1 MTRNHL
7 TILASLVASTA
18 LTLGAVVASAA
29 EAGRKTQTGLWG
41 TEEVPGPGDPDGAG
55 SFTARLNPG
64 QRQLCY
70 ELSVTDIDRATMAH
84 VHRGETGI
92 AGPVVVT
99 LTPPSTGSS
108 KGCARLTRALGNELL
123 RYPGRFYVNVHN
135 AVFPAGAVRG
145 QLGD

>member
-1 MTRNHL
+1 MTRIFS
-7 TILASLVASTA
+7 TMLAATA
-18 LTLGAVVASAA
+18 LTLGAAALSA
-29 EAGRKTQTGLWG
+29 EDGGRKAQTGLWG

-70 ELSVTDIDRATMAH
+70 ELSVTGIVPATMAH

-92 AGPVVVT
+92 AGPVVVALRAPT
-99 LTPPSTGSS
+99 GGSS
-108 KGCARLTRALGNELL
+108 KGCVRLSRALVQELV

-135 AVFPAGAVRG
+135 AAHPAGAVRG